1 VTQPQTEPLPPEV
14 RRTLDFEGDVPAGEE
29 LVRFAERMARSR
41 PGEARRWGARLAR
54 SRFESEVI
62 TGCAR
67 WAAGVAMYL
76 SGDVNGAEPCLREAA
91 RRLSAAANEGLADRA
106 RLLLVDLHGERFQL
120 DRARRLAARLRR
132 SFAARG
138 DHERAAVAQVNLA
151 SAEDA
156 ADRVA
161 RARDLWRGARSDLS
175 KGSLRRLLTDGNLAN
190 VAALEGRFDDAA
202 AGLRRVADEA
212 RSEGMEGLAAQAE
225 LNLAEVE
232 FASGQVD
239 VAFARWQQVITG
251 AAAAGNANI
260 EVAAEI
266 DFAAAEAA
274 IGDIGGGRARLERG
288 LVRARNLGLDG
299 EVIRGVRLAANLEA
313 ADGVTGGWR
322 NAMRELAGPECAVQR
337 DLLLVEVAGLDPSC
351 PPGRLCRASRR
362 LIRSGH
368 GQRGRLGLVWAA
380 RRYLERGERARARD
394 LIVEVLE
401 ARRLS
406 PWIRMLAHHVLGRLG
421 GAQAVRHLLLA
432 ARHADGVHG
441 RLAAAGDRQAFLSVR
456 GDVYLDLLGALL
468 DRNRPKDRKR
478 ALDVAVRLRS
488 GWLLDEL
495 ARRSDRGD
503 DDAATRWQELR
514 CRLATLLEEMEGGEE
529 PRVRRSGLK
538 LDGVIRDIERDL
550 RVAENELARR
560 WPLAGARKGGSAAD
574 ALFEVLPERDVFV
587 EYLFDR
593 DDLVVFCA
601 HGGTLAVTTVA
612 GGALQLRDLLSSVQF
627 HLDAN
632 IWLDDG
638 AHAAQDAALDERLQR
653 LDELL
658 LGHLPLAAIDRL
670 WIAPHADLFH
680 VPWAALHSESAPYLV
695 DRMPFTLVPGAEAAT
710 MLLREPSRWPRSVA
724 IGGTTAPTL
733 PMVAREVRELAAI
746 HAGAVLTKATTREQF
761 LRLLAENEL
770 VHLAGHAV
778 FLDGLPFAS
787 GLRMSDGYVTVHDLA
802 ATRLAARLVSFG
814 VCSGLRLGRDASSGD
829 RWAGFVL
836 ALMSGGVRTV
846 VGPVAPVR
854 DDVAYAFDIALH
866 ERIRDSGDPGS
877 AFRTAIRAVRDRD
890 PRPATWGSFQL
901 YGDSRSW
908 EKT

>member
-1 VTQPQTEPLPPEV
+1 VTQPRTEALPPEV
-14 RRTLDFEGDVPAGEE
+14 RRTLAAEGDVPAGEE

-54 SRFESEVI
+54 SRFDSEVI

-91 RRLSAAANEGLADRA
+91 LRLSGAANEGLADRA
-106 RLLLVDLHGERFQL
+106 RLLLVDLHGERFEL
-120 DRARRLAARLRR
+120 ARARRLAARLQR
-132 SFAARG
+132 SFTARG
-138 DHERAAVAQVNLA
+138 DHERAAVARINLA
-151 SAEDA
+151 CAEDA

-161 RARDLWRGARSDLS
+161 RARDLWREARSGLAQ
-175 KGSLRRLLTDGNLAN
+175 GSLRRLLTDANLAN

-212 RSEGMEGLAAQAE
+212 RSQGMEGLAAQAE

-232 FASGQVD
+232 FSAGRVD
-239 VAFARWQQVITG
+239 EAFARWQRVI
-251 AAAAGNANI
+251 AAAAADGNASV

-274 IGDIGGGRARLERG
+274 IGDIGGGRARLG
-288 LVRARNLGLDG
+288 GAVIRARELGLDG
-299 EVIRGVRLAANLEA
+299 EVIRGVRLAATLEA
-313 ADGVTGGWR
+313 ADGMAGGWR
-322 NAMRELAGPECAVQR
+322 DALQELSGPECAVQR
-337 DLLLVEVAGLDPSC
+337 DLLLVEVAGLDPTCS
-351 PPGRLCRASRR
+351 PGRLCRASRR

-368 GQRGRLGLVWAA
+368 AQRGRLGLAWAA
-380 RRYLERGERARARD
+380 CLYADRGERARAHA
-394 LIVEVLE
+394 LAVEVLE

-421 GAQAVRHLLLA
+421 GPQTVRRLLLA
-432 ARHADGVHG
+432 ARYADDVHG

-456 GDVYLDLLGALL
+456 GDVYLDLLAALL
-468 DRNRPKDRKR
+468 DRNRPSDRKR

-495 ARRSDRGD
+495 SRRSDRGD

-514 CRLATLLEEMEGGEE
+514 CRLAALLKEMEGGEE

-538 LDGVIRDIERDL
+538 LDGVIREIERDL
-550 RVAENELARR
+550 RAAENELARR
-560 WPLAGARKGGSAAD
+560 WPLAGPRAGSSMAD
-574 ALFEVLPERDVFV
+574 ALLEVLPERDTFV

-593 DDLVVFCA
+593 EDLIVFCVRK
-601 HGGTLAVTTVA
+601 GSLAVNAVP
-612 GGALQLRDLLSSVQF
+612 GGAIRLRDLLASVQF

-632 IWLDDG
+632 IWLDGG
-638 AHAAQDAALDERLQR
+638 AHAAQDAALDERLR
-653 LDELL
+653 HLDELL
-658 LGHLPLAAIDRL
+658 FGGLHLDRTDRL
-670 WIAPHADLFH
+670 WIAPHADLFY
-680 VPWAALHSESAPYLV
+680 VPWAALHSSSAPHLV

-710 MLLREPSRWPRSVA
+710 MLLRQPARRPRSTA
-724 IGGTTAPTL
+724 IGGTTTPTL

-746 HAGAVLTKATTREQF
+746 HSGASVTEATTRDQF
-761 LRLLAENEL
+761 LSLLAGHEL

-814 VCSGLRLGRDASSGD
+814 VCSGLRLGRDAAAGD

-854 DDVAYAFDIALH
+854 DDIAYTFDVELH
-866 ERIRDSGDPGS
+866 KQICQTGDPGM
-877 AFRTAIRAVRDRD
+877 AFRAAVRAVRELDR
-890 PRPATWGSFQL
+890 RPATWGSFQL
-901 YGDSRSW
+901 YGDPRPW
-908 EKT
+908 EKI